1 MVYVTC
7 VEAFLNVSVPP
18 RWNGKVEKASLG
30 VLKYEDEFIVKEN
43 GNRIVMSPSCSGR
56 VVLEKTMDDELEADM
71 VVTGRGSASLTLVNL
86 HPGYDS
92 RRMKEIRL

>member
-1 MVYVTC
+1 
-7 VEAFLNVSVPP
+7 
-18 RWNGKVEKASLG
+18 
-30 VLKYEDEFIVKEN
+30 
-43 GNRIVMSPSCSGR
+43 MSPSCSGR
-56 VVLEKTMDDELEADM
+56 VVLEKTRDDELEADM